1 MSLVSVHLTHADQTF
16 FIPAHQ
22 VIQELMRP
30 DGLGTTMAVL
40 EIQFTHLTVQILLTI
55 ARSTPH
61 SGSCKTGAH
70 SIGMITPTGAPSK
83 RTPTAPTSIK
93 LLQLAQS
100 PNGILDQADMCL
112 TFTR

>member
-40 EIQFTHLTVQILLTI
+40 EIQFTHLAVQILLTI

-61 SGSCKTGAH
+61 SGSFKTGSH
-70 SIGMITPTGAPSK
+70 STGMITPTGAPSK
-83 RTPTAPTSIK
+83 PTTTAPTSIK
-93 LLQLAQS
+93 ILHFPQL
-100 PNGILDQADMCL
+100 P
-112 TFTR
+112 T